1 MEIQRSSTLLSHY
14 EERLA
19 KEKAEEEE
27 NESVILRKIY
37 RDKNGEV
44 FTQNIYQ

>member
-19 KEKAEEEE
+19 KEKAEEEK
-27 NESVILRKIY
+27 NKNLILRKIY
-37 RDKNGEV
+37 RDENGEI